1 MKKPLSLTLAPR
13 CAAGRG
19 NRTRIAVLE
28 YSVDMNRAG
37 CHSLSSIWNGG
48 EGWGEAV
55 LLKAT
60 NHFVFPFSGMIWSG
74 FGGTNW
80 GLGTIRIPATPPLSL
95 ALSPRCAAGRGN
107 RTRVA
112 VLEYS
117 VDMNRAG
124 RHSLS
129 SIWNGGEGWGEEALL
144 KTINHCKFPFLRII
158 WSGFGEINR

>member
-1 MKKPLSLTLAPR
+1 MRFA
-13 CAAGRG
+13 
-19 NRTRIAVLE
+19 ILE
-28 YSVDMNRAG
+28 YSVDMNRTG
-37 CHSLSSIWNGG
+37 RHPLSSIWNGG

-124 RHSLS
+124 CHSLS
-129 SIWNGGEGWGEEALL
+129 SIWNGGEGWGEAVLL
-144 KTINHCKFPFLRII
+144 KTINHFVFPFSGMI
-158 WSGFGEINR
+158 WS